1 MAYLASAD
9 VAEFTELTQALATSQ
24 GDLSV
29 HLRKLEDA
37 GYAEIEKSF
46 QARTPLTRARLTS
59 AGREAFSAYLAAMS
73 QLVKDA
79 KKP

>member
-1 MAYLASAD
+1 
-9 VAEFTELTQALATSQ
+9 
-24 GDLSV
+24 
-29 HLRKLEDA
+29 LRKLEDA